1 VAAVGEGRVGY
12 SIIGADDNE
21 YGPVEVGTLVNWA
34 RDGRVVERTQIKD
47 HESGRRFLACDMAE
61 LSAVFNRPAEL
72 APRPVEQ
79 PIIPTYTSYPPAP
92 SYGGRPYYPAA
103 QRSRIVAGL
112 LGIVFGW
119 LGAHR
124 FYLGY
129 TAIGVIQ
136 LLMGTL
142 LAVFTCGISLVVAVI
157 WGAIEGIIC
166 LVGGMPDADGRPL
179 SI

>member
-1 VAAVGEGRVGY
+1 MGY

-21 YGPVEVGTLVNWA
+21 YGPVEVDSLVKWA
-34 RDGRVVERTQIKD
+34 HEGRVVERTQIKD
-47 HESGRRFLACDMAE
+47 HDSGRRFLACDMAE
-61 LSAVFNRPAEL
+61 LSAVFSAPPAEVS
-72 APRPVEQ
+72 RPVHQ
-79 PIIPTYTSYPPAP
+79 AIIPTYTSYPPAQ
-92 SYGGRPYYPAA
+92 YIPAT

-112 LGIVFGW
+112 LGIFFGW

-129 TAIGVIQ
+129 TSIGVIQ
-136 LLMGTL
+136 LLMGTI
-142 LAVFTCGISLVVAVI
+142 LALVTCGLSLIVAVL
-157 WGAIEGIIC
+157 WGVVEGIVC

>member
-1 VAAVGEGRVGY
+1 MGY

-21 YGPVEVGTLVNWA
+21 YGPVEVGTLVKWA
-34 RDGRVVERTQIKD
+34 REGRVVERTQIKD

-61 LSAVFNRPAEL
+61 LAAVFS
-72 APRPVEQ
+72 APPVEIARSAEQ

-92 SYGGRPYYPAA
+92 HHPAPYYPAP
-103 QRSRIVAGL
+103 QRSRIVAGI
-112 LGIVFGW
+112 LGILFGW

-129 TAIGVIQ
+129 TSIGVIQ
-136 LLMGTL
+136 LLMGTI
-142 LAVFTCGISLVVAVI
+142 LAFATCGLSFVVAVL
-157 WGAIEGIIC
+157 WGAVEGIIC

-179 SI
+179 SV